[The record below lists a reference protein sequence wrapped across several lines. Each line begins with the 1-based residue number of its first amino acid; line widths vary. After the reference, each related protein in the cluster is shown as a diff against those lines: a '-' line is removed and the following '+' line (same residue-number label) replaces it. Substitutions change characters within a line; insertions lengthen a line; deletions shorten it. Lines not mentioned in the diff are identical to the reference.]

1 MLFYCWKKI
10 MELWKQKFYGSRQWK
25 ETRESYKKYV
35 NGLCESCL
43 KKGLYEPGEIVHHKK
58 HLNAF
63 NVNDPLVSLAFDNL
77 ELLCRKCHAEEH
89 PEVYRRKKYE
99 KRYEINEFGGII
111 LDYRKQ

>member
-1 MLFYCWKKI
+1 MLFYYKKMI
-10 MELWKQKFYGSRQWK
+10 MQEWKQKFYGSQAWK
-25 ETRESYKKYV
+25 VTRENYKKHV
-35 NGLCESCL
+35 NGLCEKCL
-43 KKGLYEPGEIVHHKK
+43 IKGLYVPGEIVHHKK
-58 HLNAF
+58 HLTAL
-63 NVNDPLVSLAFDNL
+63 NVNDPSVSLAFDKL